1 MFVISIEP
9 LLIISQRSYLTLYP
23 YGNSGCYV
31 TLNSRNLALLLAC
44 KHVFLFS
51 LSMILLTN
59 EKNGIRIL
67 PLSSWLFISFL
78 ENLNSKDKVVC
89 NSAGVVTTSN
99 SLFSVIHHSRSQVSK
114 TKIYFSFLISTCLLV
129 GFTVN
134 RLSKHLSVK
143 NWEKILSNEGAS
155 LQRVWRHAPTEHFEI
170 LRLEIWN
177 VLGEQFL
184 SRVLGQLLAICTII
198 RVKCNLNLVTKV
210 LWQF

>member
-9 LLIISQRSYLTLYP
+9 LLISQRSYLTLYP

-78 ENLNSKDKVVC
+78 ENLNSNDKVVC
-89 NSAGVVTTSN
+89 NSAGVVTKSN

-114 TKIYFSFLISTCLLV
+114 TKIHFSFLISNCLLV

-134 RLSKHLSVK
+134 RLSIRSH
-143 NWEKILSNEGAS
+143 SNTS
-155 LQRVWRHAPTEHFEI
+155 LVV
-170 LRLEIWN
+170 IWGTFCRAN
-177 VLGEQFL
+177 KGP
-184 SRVLGQLLAICTII
+184 SHKRMGC
-198 RVKCNLNLVTKV
+198 
-210 LWQF
+210 

>member
-1 MFVISIEP
+1 M
-9 LLIISQRSYLTLYP
+9 ISQRSYLTLYP
-23 YGNSGCYV
+23 YDNSGCYV

-44 KHVFLFS
+44 KHVFLFL

-67 PLSSWLFISFL
+67 PLSSWLLISFL
-78 ENLNSKDKVVC
+78 ENLNSKDKMVC
-89 NSAGVVTTSN
+89 NSAVAVTTSN

-129 GFTVN
+129 GFTVI
-134 RLSKHLSVK
+134 RLSKHLSMK

-155 LQRVWRHAPTEHFEI
+155 LQGVWRHAPTKHFEI

-177 VLGEQFL
+177 FLGEQFL
-184 SRVLGQLLAICTII
+184 SRMLGQLLAICTII